1 MDLAVLSDIH
11 GNYIALTE
19 CISYAQKQGITT
31 FLFLGDYLGELAYP
45 EKTMKMIYQM
55 KEQYQCYFIKGNK
68 EEYWLNHRTGDG
80 QNWKEYD
87 STTGSLLYTY
97 SHLSLKDFTF
107 YESLPMKQELVFQ
120 DMPPVTICH
129 GSPEKIN
136 DRMFSDR
143 KETYEIIDREHN
155 LLLLCGHT
163 HVQDK
168 IVHHGKTAL
177 NPGAVG
183 VPLSSGG
190 KSQFMILHKEEK
202 CWKEEFVS
210 LSYDVEKVI
219 SELHECGLNV
229 KAPCWCKVT
238 EHLLRN
244 GSICHAQVLTR
255 AMEICEEENGFC
267 NWPDIPEK
275 CWEKAVE
282 EMLT

>member
-11 GNYIALTE
+11 GNYIALSK
-19 CISYAQKQGITT
+19 CVAYALEQGITT

-68 EEYWLNHRTGDG
+68 EDYWLNHRAGGG
-80 QNWKEYD
+80 QGWKEFD
-87 STTGSLLYTY
+87 STTGSLFYTY
-97 SHLSLKDFTF
+97 SHLSFQDFVF
-107 YESLPMKQELVFQ
+107 YESLPMKQEIVFPN
-120 DMPPVTICH
+120 MPPMTICH

-136 DRMFSDR
+136 DNMFSNR

-168 IVHHGKTAL
+168 IEHNGKTVL

-183 VPLSSGG
+183 VPLASGG
-190 KSQFMILHKEEK
+190 KSQFMILHEK
-202 CWKEEFVS
+202 GKGWKEEFIS
-210 LSYDVEKVI
+210 LTYDVDRVI
-219 SELHECGLNV
+219 LELHECGLDV
-229 KAPCWCKVT
+229 KAPSWCKVT
-238 EHLLRN
+238 KHLLQN
-244 GSICHAQVLTR
+244 GRICHAQVLSR
-255 AMEICEEENGFC
+255 AMELCKEENGFC
-267 NWPDIPEK
+267 SWPDIPEK

>member
-11 GNYIALTE
+11 GNYIALSR
-19 CISYAQKQGITT
+19 CVGYALDQGITT

-45 EKTMKMIYQM
+45 ENTMKMIYQM

-68 EEYWLNHRTGDG
+68 EDYWLNHRAGGG
-80 QNWKEYD
+80 QGWKECD

-97 SHLSLKDFTF
+97 SHLTHKDFVF
-107 YESLPMKQELVFQ
+107 YESLPMKRELTFP
-120 DMPPVTICH
+120 DMPPMTVCH

-136 DRMFSDR
+136 ENMFSDR
-143 KETYEIIDREHN
+143 KETYEIIEREKN

-168 IVHHGKTAL
+168 IEYKGKTAL
-177 NPGAVG
+177 NPGSVG
-183 VPLSSGG
+183 VPLFSGG
-190 KSQFMILHKEEK
+190 KSQFMILHEMEK
-202 CWKEEFVS
+202 KWKEEFIS
-210 LSYDVEKVI
+210 LSYDVERVI
-219 SELHECGLNV
+219 YELHECGLDV

-244 GSICHAQVLTR
+244 GSICHAQVLSR
-255 AMEICEEENGFC
+255 AMELCKEEKGFC

-275 CWEKAVE
+275 CWEKAVKE
-282 EMLT
+282 LL